1 MNDEKKEKLK
11 TDPSK
16 SAFDYDEAEE
26 KAAKLSDSQ
35 VGENLLSRVR
45 KSKTSKRSLVCTGDI
60 AGTSID
66 VFEYCGMGHLTEEQK
81 NEVLENVAEAQLF
94 EENNAKRHF
103 GLL

>member
-45 KSKTSKRSLVCTGDI
+45 KSKTSKYL
-60 AGTSID
+60 
-66 VFEYCGMGHLTEEQK
+66 
-81 NEVLENVAEAQLF
+81 
-94 EENNAKRHF
+94 
-103 GLL
+103 